1 MLKDILKSFNKSNNV
16 IDYRVEDIECLDNDT
31 SKNALGVSD
40 ITNHF
45 QYIIVNK
52 YLKILGNDK
61 KFGINWANNIYR
73 TNYNSDSLLVAYDIF
88 GGLFI
93 IKDYQVSDG
102 KIWYFAPDT
111 MTWENLEVTYKDF
124 IKWVCTEDF
133 SLFYLDFPIKY
144 IKDNPV
150 QMEEDSVLLIYPY
163 LWSEEYKSGTPTI
176 NVISFRE
183 LFELNQDIYRQLN

>member
-111 MTWENLEVTYKDF
+111 MTWENLEV
-124 IKWVCTEDF
+124 
-133 SLFYLDFPIKY
+133 Y
-144 IKDNPV
+144 I
-150 QMEEDSVLLIYPY
+150 
-163 LWSEEYKSGTPTI
+163 
-176 NVISFRE
+176 
-183 LFELNQDIYRQLN
+183 